1 MKIYIHESTNSKK
14 LVLGSLISVNE
25 IKDYIQTDYGLETF
39 NNNMT
44 PELYDALEK
53 AINDPR
59 GALDVPVNYPI
70 RNFRIGGL
78 YNKSSLIEV
87 GPIPKYHDKYIPI
100 YYIIHCDITGIY
112 EVSAEK
118 TRCEVSDY
126 LISYKKIDIHLN
138 FDGTYSFKIR
148 YSGDPIDQLHKL
160 DSSSNGIVIFE
171 KDGMYPHYT
180 VEGWEGWTGY
190 GICKQKYQ
198 IDEVIDEIYNG
209 KFKQRRRR
217 IIYDLKYNK

>member
-25 IKDYIQTDYGLETF
+25 IKDYIQTDYELEIF

-70 RNFRIGGL
+70 RNFRIGGM
-78 YNKSSLIEV
+78 YNPSSLIEI

-100 YYIIHCDITGIY
+100 Y
-112 EVSAEK
+112 
-118 TRCEVSDY
+118 
-126 LISYKKIDIHLN
+126 LSY
-138 FDGTYSFKIR
+138 
-148 YSGDPIDQLHKL
+148 
-160 DSSSNGIVIFE
+160 IVILP
-171 KDGMYPHYT
+171 GYT
-180 VEGWEGWTGY
+180 
-190 GICKQKYQ
+190 KYQ
-198 IDEVIDEIYNG
+198 QKKHNAKLAIT
-209 KFKQRRRR
+209 
-217 IIYDLKYNK
+217 